1 MIGKIILSVAAFC
14 LITGCDAYQSQPQ
27 SNISAAKAYN
37 PNPPDGAKGVSPYT
51 KLTWTA
57 DENAVS
63 FDIYFSTESPP
74 PFIRKQDENTFD
86 PGPLD
91 WDTTYYW
98 RIDTPDGRRGD
109 IWKFTT
115 FWYGD
120 PNAEEMDVRW
130 MPFMTVLLS

>member
-1 MIGKIILSVAAFC
+1 MPN
-14 LITGCDAYQSQPQ
+14 QSQPQ
-27 SNISAAKAYN
+27 SSASVAKAHN
-37 PNPPDGAKGVSPYT
+37 PNPPDSAKGVSPYI

-57 DENAVS
+57 DESATS
-63 FDIYFSTESPP
+63 FDIHFGTESPP
-74 PFIRKQDENTFD
+74 PFVRKQDENTFD

-98 RIDTPDGRRGD
+98 KIDTPDAQQGD

-120 PNAEEMDVRW
+120 PNAEEMDVRLDNQNKSK
-130 MPFMTVLLS
+130 PVFPRQICAGK